1 MAQSRSQRMQVVLV
15 LAERKEQQAGQQ
27 FSQYC
32 TQVDAEKEQL
42 RQLEDYAAQYLNT
55 YTGRKT
61 GVKAQELIAYSGF
74 IQRLAEARKD
84 QENRI
89 ARMQLNLNRLQQ
101 LWQQAYQ
108 KRESLKDLI
117 ARLQQEESAAL
128 DKRLQKE
135 LDELVS
141 QAHIR
146 RTDEV

>member
-27 FSQYC
+27 FSQYRA
-32 TQVDAEKEQL
+32 QVDAEKEQL

-55 YTGRKT
+55 YSERKT
-61 GVKAQELIAYSGF
+61 GVRPHELIAYSSF
-74 IQRLAEARKD
+74 IQRLAAARKD
-84 QENRI
+84 QETRI

-117 ARLQQEESAAL
+117 ARLHQEESVAL

-135 LDELVS
+135 LDELVG
-141 QAHIR
+141 QAYIR
-146 RTDEV
+146 RTDEA

>member
-27 FSQYC
+27 FSQYRV
-32 TQVDAEKEQL
+32 QVEGEREQL

-55 YTGRKT
+55 YSERRT
-61 GVKAQELIAYSGF
+61 GVRPHELIAYSSF

-89 ARMQLNLNRLQQ
+89 ARMQVNLNRLQQ

-117 ARLQQEESAAL
+117 ARLQQEESVVL

-135 LDELVS
+135 LDELVG
-141 QAHIR
+141 QAYVR
-146 RTDEV
+146 RTDEA

>member
-27 FSQYC
+27 FSQYR

-55 YTGRKT
+55 YSERKT
-61 GVKAQELIAYSGF
+61 GVRPHELIAYSSF

-84 QENRI
+84 QENRLV
-89 ARMQLNLNRLQQ
+89 RMQLNLNRLQQ

-117 ARLQQEESAAL
+117 ARLQQEESVAL

>member
-15 LAERKEQQAGQQ
+15 LAERKEQQAAQQ
-27 FSQYC
+27 FSQYR

-55 YTGRKT
+55 YSERKT
-61 GVKAQELIAYSGF
+61 GVRPHELIAYSSF

-84 QENRI
+84 QENRL

-108 KRESLKDLI
+108 KRESLKELI
-117 ARLQQEESAAL
+117 SRLQQEESVAL

>member
-27 FSQYC
+27 FSQYRA
-32 TQVDAEKEQL
+32 QVDAEKEQL

-55 YTGRKT
+55 YSERKT
-61 GVKAQELIAYSGF
+61 GVRPHELIAYSSF

-84 QENRI
+84 QETRI

-117 ARLQQEESAAL
+117 ARLQQEENLAL

-135 LDELVS
+135 LDGLVG
-141 QAHIR
+141 QAHSR
-146 RTDEV
+146 RTDEA

>member
-27 FSQYC
+27 FSQYR

-55 YTGRKT
+55 YSERKT
-61 GVKAQELIAYSGF
+61 GVRPHELIAYSSF
-74 IQRLAEARKD
+74 IQRLAEACKD
-84 QENRI
+84 QENRL

-108 KRESLKDLI
+108 KRESLKELI
-117 ARLQQEESAAL
+117 SRLQQEESVAL